1 MSKRKKKHPEKPL
14 SETQKKAVA
23 MLYDCYSI
31 KEIAEACGVHRSTV
45 WRWEQKRG
53 FWREYKRIDRNWAR
67 RYAYRR
73 KKEEAEREK
82 RLQELEENMHKEAA
96 KITGKPTKSFYK
108 ACDEYEKALF
118 GGFSLSQ
125 ALDFIFTGK
134 LPKRKGRRR

>member
-1 MSKRKKKHPEKPL
+1 MNERKRKEEKPL
-14 SETQKKAVA
+14 TEQQKQAARLLWEGERIGDIAQAV
-23 MLYDCYSI
+23 
-31 KEIAEACGVHRSTV
+31 GVHRSTV

>member
-1 MSKRKKKHPEKPL
+1 MNERKRKEEKPL
-14 SETQKKAVA
+14 TEQQKQAARLLWEGERIGDIAQAV
-23 MLYDCYSI
+23 
-31 KEIAEACGVHRSTV
+31 GVHRSTV

-96 KITGKPTKSFYK
+96 KINGKPTKSFYK

>member
-1 MSKRKKKHPEKPL
+1 MNERKRKEEKPL
-14 SETQKKAVA
+14 TEQQKQAA
-23 MLYDCYSI
+23 RLLWEGERIGD
-31 KEIAEACGVHRSTV
+31 IAQAIGVHRSTV

>member
-1 MSKRKKKHPEKPL
+1 MNERKRKEEKPL
-14 SETQKKAVA
+14 TEQQKQAARLLWEGERIGDIAQAV
-23 MLYDCYSI
+23 
-31 KEIAEACGVHRSTV
+31 GVHRSTV

-96 KITGKPTKSFYK
+96 KISGKPTKSFYK